1 MVEAVTAEVAELLA
15 DTPAASAFEDAVVA
29 LAADAE
35 ALLVAPLADV
45 AAALALPAAAWA
57 WYFAEYS
64 LP

>member
-1 MVEAVTAEVAELLA
+1 MADAVAAEVAALPA

-29 LAADAE
+29 LAVEAE
-35 ALLVAPLADV
+35 ALVAAPVADA